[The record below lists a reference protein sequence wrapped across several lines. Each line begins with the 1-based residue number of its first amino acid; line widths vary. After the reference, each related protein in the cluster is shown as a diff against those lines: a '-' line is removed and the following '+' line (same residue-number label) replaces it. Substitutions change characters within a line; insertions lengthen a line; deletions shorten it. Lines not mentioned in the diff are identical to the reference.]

1 MSIEKLVD
9 TITSNDGQRTVMI
22 IERGIGY
29 RVTMFDVYFETSKE
43 AFVDKLDAARQLAEE
58 WTK

>member
-29 RVTMFDVYFETSKE
+29 RVTMFDVYFERSKE